1 MEGEF
6 LKYVGA
12 GLACTGMIGAAIGVG
27 LCFSAYINGLARN
40 PSMDKKMSTPAYV
53 GAGMAEALGLFA
65 LVIAF
70 MCILKI

>member
-27 LCFSAYINGLARN
+27 MCFSSLINGIARN
-40 PSMDKKMSTPAYV
+40 PSVEKKMATPAYV

-70 MCILKI
+70 LCIFKI